1 MYDGAQMIQPDQLRE
16 LDPTEIAILFNEND
30 TQDRQ
35 STKKE
40 IIQKYRDHLKSAAI
54 MEDGETL
61 VFIEVKSRTN
71 RRYGEPKEAVTPFKQ
86 QHVRYTAKAFA
97 CSRHIE
103 GRRIRFDVVEVMQM
117 ADGTVKFHHIRNAF

>member
-1 MYDGAQMIQPDQLRE
+1 MQTTRFGRDGETAAEKYLEGKGYHFLARNFKR
-16 LDPTEIAILFNEND
+16 THGEIDL
-30 TQDRQ
+30 
-35 STKKE
+35 
-40 IIQKYRDHLKSAAI
+40 I

-71 RRYGEPKEAVTPFKQ
+71 RRYGEPKEVVTPFKQ
-86 QHVRYTAKAFA
+86 QHIRYTAKAFA

>member
-1 MYDGAQMIQPDQLRE
+1 MQTTRFGRDGETAAE
-16 LDPTEIAILFNEND
+16 
-30 TQDRQ
+30 
-35 STKKE
+35 
-40 IIQKYRDHLKSAAI
+40 KYLEGKGYHFLTRNFKRTH
-54 MEDGETL
+54 GETL
-61 VFIEVKSRTN
+61 VCIEVKSRTN

-86 QHVRYTAKAFA
+86 QHIRYTAKAFA

>member
-1 MYDGAQMIQPDQLRE
+1 MEKNLLGYYGEQAALSFVRQEKGYHVRCCNYRNRLGEIDIIADDG
-16 LDPTEIAILFNEND
+16 
-30 TQDRQ
+30 
-35 STKKE
+35 
-40 IIQKYRDHLKSAAI
+40 H
-54 MEDGETL
+54 TL

-117 ADGTVKFHHIRNAF
+117 ADGTMKFHHIKNAF

>member
-1 MYDGAQMIQPDQLRE
+1 MQTTRFGRDGETAAEKYLEGKGYHFLARNFKR
-16 LDPTEIAILFNEND
+16 THGEIDL
-30 TQDRQ
+30 
-35 STKKE
+35 
-40 IIQKYRDHLKSAAI
+40 I

-86 QHVRYTAKAFA
+86 QHIRYTAKAFA
-97 CSRHIE
+97 YSRHIE

-117 ADGTVKFHHIRNAF
+117 VDVTVKFHHIRNAF

>member
-1 MYDGAQMIQPDQLRE
+1 MQTTRFGRAGETAAEKYLEGKGYHFLARNFKR
-16 LDPTEIAILFNEND
+16 THGEIDL
-30 TQDRQ
+30 
-35 STKKE
+35 
-40 IIQKYRDHLKSAAI
+40 I

-86 QHVRYTAKAFA
+86 QHIRYTAKAFLY
-97 CSRHIE
+97 SRHIE

-117 ADGTVKFHHIRNAF
+117 ADGTVKFHYIRNAF

>member
-1 MYDGAQMIQPDQLRE
+1 MQTTRFGRAGETAAEKYLEEKGYHFLARNFKR
-16 LDPTEIAILFNEND
+16 THGEIDL
-30 TQDRQ
+30 
-35 STKKE
+35 
-40 IIQKYRDHLKSAAI
+40 I

-97 CSRHIE
+97 
-103 GRRIRFDVVEVMQM
+103 
-117 ADGTVKFHHIRNAF
+117 

>member
-1 MYDGAQMIQPDQLRE
+1 MQTTRFGRDGETAAEKYLEGKGYHFLTRNFKR
-16 LDPTEIAILFNEND
+16 THGEIDL
-30 TQDRQ
+30 
-35 STKKE
+35 
-40 IIQKYRDHLKSAAI
+40 I

-86 QHVRYTAKAFA
+86 QHIRYAAKAFA

-117 ADGTVKFHHIRNAF
+117 ADGIVKFHHIRNAF